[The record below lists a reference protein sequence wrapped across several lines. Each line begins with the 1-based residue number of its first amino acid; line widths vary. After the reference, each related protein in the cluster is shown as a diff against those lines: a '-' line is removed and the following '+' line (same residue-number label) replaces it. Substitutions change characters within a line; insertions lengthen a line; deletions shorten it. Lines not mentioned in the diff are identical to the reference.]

1 LLRYSSS
8 VTVNKPSEV
17 VFRYWLI
24 QVAEPVVGR
33 AHEASQWRDRPDE
46 FGLQVRGHVWQGP
59 NEGHARARDSRVRA
73 GQAVWLQVL
82 FSPIKWEGE
91 YRLAPTA
98 DGSGTEL
105 SQEGTLIFTGLWR
118 LMEPMAG
125 GEIRTGEIKELEKL
139 KAVAE
144 KVRRPAAE
152 RSARVAP

>member
-17 VFRYWLI
+17 VFRYLADPKLQSLWSDVPMRRLNGETGPMNSGSKFEVTFGKGPLKATLGLEI
-24 QVAEPVVGR
+24 VAFEQGKR
-33 AHEASQWRDRPDE
+33 
-46 FGLQVRGHVWQGP
+46 FGFK
-59 NEGHARARDSRVRA
+59 S
-73 GQAVWLQVL
+73 
-82 FSPIKWEGE
+82 FSGPIKWEGE

-144 KVRRPAAE
+144 KDQTPGG
-152 RSARVAP
+152 